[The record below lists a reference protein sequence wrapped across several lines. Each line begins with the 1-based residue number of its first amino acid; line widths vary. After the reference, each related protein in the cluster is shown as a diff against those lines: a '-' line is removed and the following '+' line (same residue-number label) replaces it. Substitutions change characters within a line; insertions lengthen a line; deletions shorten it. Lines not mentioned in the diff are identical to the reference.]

1 MTGTSAAGLIVMCA
15 VIVVALAVMIGLVLF
30 AVRHPHWKNP
40 KIDTKPGDV
49 RGGVFVGD
57 PRSVT
62 PRRDEPVNPP
72 EELAGLERV
81 AVTAWTIPTR
91 PHVPARPRARPQ
103 NRTVR
108 YCPVKSPNWSGS

>member
-57 PRSVT
+57 PHSVA

-72 EELAGLERV
+72 EELAGPERV
-81 AVTAWTIPTR
+81 AVPHGRFR
-91 PHVPARPRARPQ
+91 PARTFRPARPPASGTGQSGTAR
-103 NRTVR
+103 
-108 YCPVKSPNWSGS
+108 

>member
-40 KIDTKPGDV
+40 KIDSKPGDV

-81 AVTAWTIPTR
+81 AV
-91 PHVPARPRARPQ
+91 PHGRFRPARPGRAPARGTGQ
-103 NRTVR
+103 
-108 YCPVKSPNWSGS
+108 SGTAQ